1 MIDKS
6 DSTNAFMHRVTLAQ
20 EAPAMLDTLRALVSV
35 GARVAERSPDAALF
49 AEMWD
54 AVTAARAVI
63 ARAELWE
70 A

>member
-1 MIDKS
+1 MINKS
-6 DSTNAFMHRVTLAQ
+6 DDVNAFLHRMTLAQ

-35 GARVAERSPDAALF
+35 GARAAERLPDDALF
-49 AEMWD
+49 AELWD
-54 AVTAARAVI
+54 AVTAARAII